1 MCLAICGE
9 IKKLDLPFAIVD
21 IKGVETCV
29 NVQLIE
35 KPLKGE
41 YVLIH
46 AGFAIE
52 KIDKEYFDYLDNLFE
67 EMLKEDDRLW

>member
-9 IKKLDLPFAIVD
+9 IKKLDLPFAVVD

-29 NVQLIE
+29 NVQLI
-35 KPLKGE
+35 KNPLRGE

-52 KIDKEYFDYLDNLFE
+52 KIDKDYFDYLDNVFE
-67 EMLKEDDRLW
+67 EMLKEDDEL

>member
-9 IKKLDLPFAIVD
+9 IKNLDLPFAVVN

-35 KPLKGE
+35 EPLMGD

-52 KIDKEYFDYLDNLFE
+52 KIDKDYFDYLDNIFE
-67 EMLKEDDRLW
+67 EMLKEDDEL